1 MNKWT
6 KYKTSHEGVGTF
18 VSVWLDEDNGLVKRT
33 FDGDHCGEGVSKRT
47 SKADILFKNEIY
59 WLTHPELS
67 ESKFLPELI
76 DIDEES
82 RTIIQ
87 RYYGPNL
94 LDYYP
99 DKFPISNLSE
109 QILEMYK
116 FFHEVGV
123 NKLNGALSN
132 MSLNG
137 DQVIAFDF
145 KWARPAPK
153 ANAKEVKAFRKW
165 LTKLDPDLVEELVKI
180 KSPNLP
186 RKKKY
191 NGLVVMDR
199 TAELYRSLQKKKT

>member
-1 MNKWT
+1 MINWV
-6 KYKTSHEGVGTF
+6 KYETPHKGVGMF
-18 VSVWLDEDNGLVKRT
+18 VSVWIDEDNGLIKRI
-33 FDGDHCGEGVSKRT
+33 FNGDHCGEGRVRMAN
-47 SKADILFKNEIY
+47 KADILFKNEVY
-59 WLTHPELS
+59 WLTHPELDG
-67 ESKFLPELI
+67 SKFLPELI

-109 QILEMYK
+109 QILDMYR

-180 KSPNLP
+180 KSSS
-186 RKKKY
+186 
-191 NGLVVMDR
+191 VVSD
-199 TAELYRSLQKKKT
+199 KV